1 MHGRAR
7 RGVFVSRCGSR
18 DVSGRFVWL
27 REYRVL
33 WNRERFTRGPT
44 CARSCSSMGLCSIK
58 RSPCWW
64 RTVSCARW
72 QRANLPMISRSS
84 SSKRRKGFA
93 VGLCSFLVRAPF
105 LFLLLSHSQLSFA
118 RSPSPTAALSRPQP
132 LSHRSPLPLAAPSP
146 TAALSQPQ
154 PSPTRGFTHGA
165 ASPRGENFGC
175 FREST
180 PHRAMLVEKARRR
193 EVAAQRHRKG
203 RV

>member
-7 RGVFVSRCGSR
+7 RGALVSRCGSQ

-27 REYRVL
+27 REYRAL

-44 CARSCSSMGLCSIK
+44 CARSCSSMGLRSIK

-93 VGLCSFLVRAPF
+93 VGLRSFLVRAPF
-105 LFLLLSHSQLSFA
+105 LFLPLSHSQPSFA
-118 RSPSPTAALSRPQP
+118 RSS
-132 LSHRSPLPLAAPSP
+132 SP

-165 ASPRGENFGC
+165 ASPRGENFGS

-180 PHRAMLVEKARRR
+180 SHSAMLVEKARRR